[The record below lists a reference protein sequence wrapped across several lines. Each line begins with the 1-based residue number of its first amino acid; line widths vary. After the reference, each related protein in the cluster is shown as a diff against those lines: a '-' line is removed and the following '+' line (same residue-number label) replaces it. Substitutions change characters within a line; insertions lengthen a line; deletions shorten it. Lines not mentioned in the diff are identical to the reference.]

1 MLLRSLGPLQKA
13 HRILTMPMARYGLGG
28 FLFVASAAVTLWQN
42 AHVAVLWDLSYL
54 LDSSFRLALGQ
65 VPYRDFPFAHAP
77 LTFLVQAALIRVAGR
92 VYWHTRVYAALAG
105 ATATLLAW
113 RILRG
118 LAATP
123 DGIGYRGELLA
134 ALLALPLTVVGIY
147 CIYPYPIYDCD
158 CALAVLFAL
167 FLLQRAGSAT
177 PLRCLLTGA
186 ALVPPL
192 FFKQNIGLFFLAS
205 ALAAVL
211 ALGLTGPS
219 RGASVRR
226 AFWTVLGAAATL
238 ALALLAIHLTAG
250 LHNYFYWTFT
260 FAASRRLPGLR
271 PILGIYH
278 QTSLLWTVPAA
289 LAALWLLHRAGPGSR
304 GWRRPVALLLLAAP
318 FLSVL
323 AQLPFTDD
331 PSDRADQLLALWP
344 HLLLLGAMLALWKL
358 RRRPNFASL
367 LPFVLLATIHGTFL
381 SQQLWGSTYSL
392 WPLLM
397 LLLACL
403 LTQVA
408 AVAVRGVALPLTAI
422 AALTLLLC
430 GGLYSFS
437 HERLSYTQLSG
448 APAHATLPA
457 LRGLTTPGPW
467 IPAFEE
473 LIADTNRTIP
483 REDTLLLLPG
493 QDPFYYA
500 TGRTPRFP
508 VLLLDPATN
517 PYSPREFA
525 EQAIAHNVR
534 WLIVNCR
541 LQLDQFPEPDYPE
554 FLTAL
559 GPLFVLDHSLSN
571 YDVYRRR

>member
-1 MLLRSLGPLQKA
+1 MLLRSLTSFRNSQRLPHTQ
-13 HRILTMPMARYGLGG
+13 RARYGLGAWLG
-28 FLFVASAAVTLWQN
+28 AWLFVASAAVTLWQN

-54 LDSSFRLALGQ
+54 LDSSQRLALGQ
-65 VPYRDFPFAHAP
+65 TPYRDFPFAHAP
-77 LTFLVQAALIRVAGR
+77 LTFLIQAALIRLAGR
-92 VYWHTRVYAALAG
+92 VYWHTSVYAALAG
-105 ATATLLAW
+105 ATATLLTW
-113 RILRG
+113 RILCG
-118 LAATP
+118 LVEP
-123 DGIGYRGELLA
+123 ELLA
-134 ALLALPLTVVGIY
+134 ALLALPLTVLGIY

-167 FLLQRAGSAT
+167 FLLQRAGLDGDGTAT

-211 ALGLTGPS
+211 ALGLADRWRASMERCLWTIA
-219 RGASVRR
+219 GA
-226 AFWTVLGAAATL
+226 LATL

-250 LHNYFYWTFT
+250 LDNYFYWTLT

-271 PILGIYH
+271 LILGIYH

-289 LAALWLLHRAGPGSR
+289 LAALWLLHSAGSGSR

-318 FLSVL
+318 FLSILV
-323 AQLPFTDD
+323 QLGFTDD
-331 PSDRADQLLALWP
+331 PSDRADQLLSLWP
-344 HLLLLGAMLALWKL
+344 HLLLLSAMLALWKL
-358 RRRPNFASL
+358 RRRPTFASL
-367 LPFVLLATIHGTFL
+367 LTLILLATIHGAFL

-397 LLLACL
+397 ILLACL
-403 LTQVA
+403 LTQVPCLP
-408 AVAVRGVALPLTAI
+408 VPSVALPLAAI
-422 AALTLLLC
+422 AAVTLLLC
-430 GGLYSFS
+430 GGMYSFS
-437 HERLSYTQLSG
+437 HERLSYTQLTG
-448 APAHATLPA
+448 VPAHATLPA

-517 PYSPREFA
+517 PYAPREFA
-525 EQAIAHNVR
+525 EQAVAHNVR
-534 WLIVNCR
+534 WLIVNRR

-559 GPLFVLDHSLSN
+559 APLFVLDHSLSN